1 MSAALLSTIKNGGYI
16 MKNKRILNKV
26 MAFALS
32 AVLAFA
38 MSATSAFA
46 AETNDVSYSL
56 EDSTGE
62 VFVTDLG
69 DISEKSETAENTARA
84 SITVPASS
92 MSVINVGTISA
103 GKTVTV
109 KASWTPA
116 AKEIC
121 IGLMKNG
128 AISGEFAA
136 VTGGSATVKIAV
148 NSTATY
154 NLVIMNRNTTGS
166 VVLSSLT
173 YNIK

>member
-1 MSAALLSTIKNGGYI
+1 M

-32 AVLAFA
+32 TILAFA

-46 AETNDVSYSL
+46 AETNGISYSL
-56 EDSTGE
+56 EDSIGE

-69 DISEKSETAENTARA
+69 EISEKYEIAENTARA

-92 MSVINVGTISA
+92 MNIINVGTISA

-116 AKEIC
+116 AREIC
-121 IGLMKNG
+121 VGLMKNG
-128 AISGEFAA
+128 ATSGEFLA
-136 VTGGSATVKIAV
+136 VTGGSATIKIPV
-148 NSTATY
+148 NSRATY